1 MISLGLAISLLS
13 FASAFVSATPIHE
26 DITDAA
32 ATANIAH
39 LARRATSPLS
49 AAQIAS
55 FRPYTVYAA
64 IPGCGPASLLAWNC
78 AKCSSNPEFTPVDA
92 GGDGGL
98 VQIWYVGYDA
108 ALDTVIVSFEGTD
121 SQKIIPVIINADIIL
136 TPLDSTRFP
145 GISSDIQTHN
155 GFAIAQSLSAAPV
168 LSAVKT
174 TMSRFNTSHV
184 TVVGN
189 SLGAAIATI
198 SSIHLKLNLPST
210 TTFKLVAY
218 GSPRVGNQAFADYV
232 DAHFPGAVSRIVNN
246 QFALEANHRNVNGM
260 NPLRATS
267 YIGLVTYTWDWV
279 SNLTVEYE
287 FLWKYPLCDI
297 SAAQALYLA
306 TRYSPFLCHAGHL
319 AIINITEKHLPTIP
333 EQLCRYWFFY
343 SLVTVGWS
351 YELLLMNLM
360 LRVYALYQRDW
371 KIMLLFFFLTFVKTA
386 NIVVSW
392 FLFIPAFT
400 YTPSCMPLVKAP
412 IGWMAL
418 SATRGAGGACI
429 PYAIAK
435 FTYREYDEAKA
446 SRQFYL
452 WNEAGR
458 SGLLVCAFTLLC
470 SVHFY
475 PVTLAKIANCLPSY
489 NIPTCHFFHF
499 HSGALPSSP
508 ITYPVSSTHARFSA
522 VVSSYKFSDGYLSF
536 ELDVHDSVWDAPTYE
551 PEQDMAELANAERM
565 GT

>member
-1 MISLGLAISLLS
+1 MAVFLGNLQ
-13 FASAFVSATPIHE
+13 V
-26 DITDAA
+26 
-32 ATANIAH
+32 
-39 LARRATSPLS
+39 TS
-49 AAQIAS
+49 
-55 FRPYTVYAA
+55 
-64 IPGCGPASLLAWNC
+64 
-78 AKCSSNPEFTPVDA
+78 
-92 GGDGGL
+92 
-98 VQIWYVGYDA
+98 
-108 ALDTVIVSFEGTD
+108 
-121 SQKIIPVIINADIIL
+121 
-136 TPLDSTRFP
+136 
-145 GISSDIQTHN
+145 
-155 GFAIAQSLSAAPV
+155 
-168 LSAVKT
+168 
-174 TMSRFNTSHV
+174 
-184 TVVGN
+184 
-189 SLGAAIATI
+189 
-198 SSIHLKLNLPST
+198 
-210 TTFKLVAY
+210 
-218 GSPRVGNQAFADYV
+218 
-232 DAHFPGAVSRIVNN
+232 

-418 SATRGAGGACI
+418 SAGLELVVQAVPVYLTLSRSSHIENTMRQRRVANFICGMRREGVVCWSVLSLFSAVCI
-429 PYAIAK
+429 SILL
-435 FTYREYDEAKA
+435 R
-446 SRQFYL
+446 SRK
-452 WNEAGR
+452 
-458 SGLLVCAFTLLC
+458 SPTAFL
-470 SVHFY
+470 H
-475 PVTLAKIANCLPSY
+475 
-489 NIPTCHFFHF
+489 
-499 HSGALPSSP
+499 
-508 ITYPVSSTHARFSA
+508 ITYPLVISFISIVCCRLILQIQRR
-522 VVSSYKFSDGYLSF
+522 SDSEEPQDGDHIHSRTGYLSF